1 MDSPQYRNV
10 QSWCTSKSHWT
21 ENQSASANPAKRIA
35 FDGEV
40 WYDTKKLYIF
50 RLSSAR
56 GGRRKDAYIYIEGV
70 IHEKTSENAAF
81 LPVTGADHQI
91 DVPV

>member
-1 MDSPQYRNV
+1 MDSPRYQNA

-50 RLSSAR
+50 QPSDVLP
-56 GGRRKDAYIYIEGV
+56 GTEGMLRYHV
-70 IHEKTSENAAF
+70 HGKPI
-81 LPVTGADHQI
+81 L
-91 DVPV
+91 